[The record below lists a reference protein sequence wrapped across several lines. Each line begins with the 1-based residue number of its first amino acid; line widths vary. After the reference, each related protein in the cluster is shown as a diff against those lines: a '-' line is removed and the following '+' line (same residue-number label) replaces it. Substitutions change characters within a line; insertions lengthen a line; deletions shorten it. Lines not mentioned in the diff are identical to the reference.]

1 MINVIHDI
9 KVAGLQINMPN
20 PKRPVFLNLLQI
32 RLPIMGWV
40 SIAHRLTGVLLF
52 LLLPLP
58 LWLWQRSLNSTADFN
73 QVAEWLAA
81 WPLRLLLLLMLWWF
95 LHHLF
100 AGVRFLLLD
109 MEIGSSLT
117 VARASAITL
126 LLLDGLLLIVGGW
139 WLL

>member
-1 MINVIHDI
+1 MIIVMHEI
-9 KVAGLQINMPN
+9 KVAGQQINMPN
-20 PKRPVFLNLLQI
+20 QKRPVFLNLLQI

-58 LWLWQRSLNSTADFN
+58 LWLWQQSLNGVTNFV
-73 QVAEWLAA
+73 QVGHWLEAL
-81 WPLRLLLLLMLWWF
+81 PLRLSLLLMFWWF

-100 AGVRFLLLD
+100 AGIRFLLLD
-109 MEIGSSLT
+109 MEIGSSLKT
-117 VARASAITL
+117 ARGSAMVL

-139 WLL
+139 WWL

>member
-1 MINVIHDI
+1 MINVMHEI
-9 KVAGLQINMPN
+9 KVAGPQINMPN
-20 PKRPVFLNLLQI
+20 TKRPVFLNLLQI

-58 LWLWQRSLNSTADFN
+58 LWLWQRSLNSAADFS

-81 WPLRLLLLLMLWWF
+81 WPFRLILLLMLWWF

-100 AGVRFLLLD
+100 AGIRFLLLD
-109 MEIGSSLT
+109 MEIGSSLKA
-117 VARASAITL
+117 ARGSAIAL